1 MKEIEVAWTASD
13 FACSIQIYLKL
24 CCGNV
29 VWGVGGGEKGTVIE
43 VQCTLGLQAN
53 ELNLA

>member
-13 FACSIQIYLKL
+13 FACSIQMYLKL

-29 VWGVGGGEKGTVIE
+29 VWGVGGEKGTVIE
-43 VQCTLGLQAN
+43 VQCTLGLKAN